1 MWGFNTPKT
10 FELFSTRTFHARDE
24 GPMGSGW
31 ERGALNEVEG
41 GGGGMQGVDPHHS
54 DYFAV
59 DTAGHC
65 VGLDLDL

>member
-1 MWGFNTPKT
+1 
-10 FELFSTRTFHARDE
+10 
-24 GPMGSGW
+24 MGSGW

-54 DYFAV
+54 DYFAA